1 MLYLT
6 INNHIM
12 LWIFNNKIKSE
23 TSFELELTDDRIDN
37 KTEYLGLISLDAT
50 LIPKY
55 KNDEDTVSIC

>member
-1 MLYLT
+1 
-6 INNHIM
+6 M
-12 LWIFNNKIKSE
+12 LWIFNNKNKSE

-55 KNDEDTVSIC
+55 KNDEDTVSIY